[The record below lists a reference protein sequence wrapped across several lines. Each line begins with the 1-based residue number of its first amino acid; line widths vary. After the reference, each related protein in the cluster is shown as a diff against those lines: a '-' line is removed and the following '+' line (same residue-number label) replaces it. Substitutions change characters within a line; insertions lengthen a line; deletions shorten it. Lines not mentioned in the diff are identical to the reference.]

1 MSNNIL
7 KANDG
12 ANTLFMKQY
21 LGKLKI
27 KNDDFIYLQVQGI
40 RDEFSIKVYETHA
53 RVALQKCD
61 YTEFNQCQSQL
72 KMLYHDIG
80 GENRLEF
87 TAYRILYYMYTN
99 ETMGKYFLNAL
110 LFIVWLKYCSINLNV
125 NYFIMFCS

>member
-1 MSNNIL
+1 MVRPEPVL
-7 KANDG
+7 KKSLNMVITKWKDKEDYHYTC
-12 ANTLFMKQY
+12 NQ
-21 LGKLKI
+21 LK
-27 KNDDFIYLQVQGI
+27 GI

-99 ETMGKYFLNAL
+99 ETMDLTSVMAELTSDEKKDECVAHAL
-110 LFIVWLKYCSINLNV
+110 KL
-125 NYFIMFCS
+125 

>member
-1 MSNNIL
+1 MVALNFKSV
-7 KANDG
+7 
-12 ANTLFMKQY
+12 
-21 LGKLKI
+21 KLST
-27 KNDDFIYLQVQGI
+27 YLQVQGI

-99 ETMGKYFLNAL
+99 ETMGK
-110 LFIVWLKYCSINLNV
+110 LF
-125 NYFIMFCS
+125 